1 MKRRLSVYD
10 FVLLVLIGVLASIII
25 ALKMPQ
31 QKNEYIHIGIA
42 VYNMED
48 TFIQNYVEQLQD
60 ALETYDFSGKKI
72 LYEIFDAENSVNRQK
87 KQFRY
92 MCSQNFDVLLINLV
106 KQSSAAS
113 ILNETA
119 DLNIPVILFNREAD
133 GKDLSITDTIW
144 YVGTDAKAAG
154 AIQGDMVTKAWQEQ
168 KEKLDH
174 NGNNKLDY
182 VLVEG
187 EATHFDTIRRTNG
200 FLENSRSVPLHQL
213 ENIAA
218 NWKRA
223 LAYEEF
229 AALDKEILKKVEA
242 VICNNDDMALGIYD
256 YYEDNKLEVPLL
268 IGINNSSEMNEKINA
283 GQIYGTVD
291 NGIEEQVAYICDLL
305 NSILLEETKKFEKV
319 WYSKPEI
326 VR

>member
-119 DLNIPVILFNREAD
+119 DLNIPVILFNREVD
-133 GKDLSITDTIW
+133 EKDLSIAETIW

-154 AIQGDMVTKAWQEQ
+154 AMQGDMVTKAWQEQ
-168 KEKLDH
+168 SLQ
-174 NGNNKLDY
+174 G
-182 VLVEG
+182 
-187 EATHFDTIRRTNG
+187 
-200 FLENSRSVPLHQL
+200 
-213 ENIAA
+213 
-218 NWKRA
+218 
-223 LAYEEF
+223 
-229 AALDKEILKKVEA
+229 
-242 VICNNDDMALGIYD
+242 
-256 YYEDNKLEVPLL
+256 
-268 IGINNSSEMNEKINA
+268 
-283 GQIYGTVD
+283 
-291 NGIEEQVAYICDLL
+291 
-305 NSILLEETKKFEKV
+305 
-319 WYSKPEI
+319 
-326 VR
+326 